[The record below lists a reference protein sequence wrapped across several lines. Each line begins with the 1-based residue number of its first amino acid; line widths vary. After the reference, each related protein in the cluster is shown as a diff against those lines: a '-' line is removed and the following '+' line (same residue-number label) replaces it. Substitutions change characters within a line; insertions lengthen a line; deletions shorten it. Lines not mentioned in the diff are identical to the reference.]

1 MTPFGDRMRKLR
13 AERGVTLKDMAEA
26 LGVSS
31 AYLSALEHGKRGR
44 PGWHLIQ
51 RILAYFNIIW
61 DEADEVVRLCVPAGS
76 KARLDCFWDPCDGFP
91 KQLLVRYAF
100 LGRLHQVVVDDEAPL
115 RLPQRKHLV
124 RGAASPR
131 PRGRAGSSSD
141 DDDNDGFRFS

>member
-13 AERGVTLKDMAEA
+13 SERGVTLKDMAEA

-61 DEADEVVRLCVPAGS
+61 DEADEVVRLARISHPRITIDTSGLAP
-76 KARLDCFWDPCDGFP
+76 KATELANRLADDIGKLDAAT
-91 KQLLVRYAF
+91 LDELVAI
-100 LGRLHQVVVDDEAPL
+100 LGR
-115 RLPQRKHLV
+115 K
-124 RGAASPR
+124 R
-131 PRGRAGSSSD
+131 PKPKG
-141 DDDNDGFRFS
+141 

>member
-13 AERGVTLKDMAEA
+13 AERGITLKDMAEA

-61 DEADEVVRLCVPAGS
+61 DEADEVVRLARISHPRITIDTSGLNP
-76 KARLDCFWDPCDGFP
+76 KATELANRLADEIGKLDAAT
-91 KQLLVRYAF
+91 LEEMLAA
-100 LGRLHQVVVDDEAPL
+100 LGRKRQ
-115 RLPQRKHLV
+115 K
-124 RGAASPR
+124 
-131 PRGRAGSSSD
+131 PRG
-141 DDDNDGFRFS
+141 

>member
-1 MTPFGDRMRKLR
+1 MTPFGERMRKLR

-61 DEADEVVRLCVPAGS
+61 DEADEVVRLARISHPRITIDTSGLSPKATELANRLADDIGKLDPAT
-76 KARLDCFWDPCDGFP
+76 LDE
-91 KQLLVRYAF
+91 LLAS
-100 LGRLHQVVVDDEAPL
+100 LGR
-115 RLPQRKHLV
+115 K
-124 RGAASPR
+124 R
-131 PRGRAGSSSD
+131 PKPKG
-141 DDDNDGFRFS
+141 

>member
-13 AERGVTLKDMAEA
+13 TERGITLKDMAEA

-61 DEADEVVRLCVPAGS
+61 DEADEVVRLARISHPRITIDTSGLNPKATELANRLADDVGKLDATTLDELLAILS
-76 KARLDCFWDPCDGFP
+76 RKRQKARG
-91 KQLLVRYAF
+91 
-100 LGRLHQVVVDDEAPL
+100 
-115 RLPQRKHLV
+115 
-124 RGAASPR
+124 
-131 PRGRAGSSSD
+131 
-141 DDDNDGFRFS
+141 

>member
-13 AERGVTLKDMAEA
+13 SERGITLKEMAEA

-61 DEADEVVRLCVPAGS
+61 DEADEVVRLARTSHPRITIDTSGLDP
-76 KARLDCFWDPCDGFP
+76 KATELANRLADEIGKLDAITLDE
-91 KQLLVRYAF
+91 LLAI
-100 LGRLHQVVVDDEAPL
+100 LGRK
-115 RLPQRKHLV
+115 RQRA
-124 RGAASPR
+124 RG
-131 PRGRAGSSSD
+131 
-141 DDDNDGFRFS
+141 